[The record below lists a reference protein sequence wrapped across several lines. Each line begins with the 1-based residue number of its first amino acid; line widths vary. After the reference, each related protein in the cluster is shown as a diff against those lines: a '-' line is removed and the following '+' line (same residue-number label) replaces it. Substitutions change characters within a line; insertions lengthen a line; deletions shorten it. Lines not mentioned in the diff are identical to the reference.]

1 MERYWRWK
9 YHLSLSM
16 ISCMLLMFA
25 GCSDDTS
32 EPSTEEDAIPS
43 SDQHDFTD
51 IQTEKEDTYLPDIV
65 EQPDVA
71 TEDVTDKKDVES
83 IEDITPMEDTLIMDA
98 DIGEAWTDTRA
109 PLEDVTPPPEDVENP
124 DLSIAELCFSTAVSE
139 DEPGPEYD
147 AFSPIIG
154 SHCLG
159 TNHQDIQ
166 DVEKV
171 VFLGDSVTVGSPNL
185 EHLLPTD
192 NNHFFRNQLTEF
204 LADHFDLD
212 TGDFITYGI
221 WKTWDAINQTSGVV
235 ESGDFKN
242 CSYWG
247 ARTDDFLEGKDE
259 IDKCFPEGGSDK
271 RTLIV
276 FTMGGND
283 VAKITEVGSEASE
296 EEVAAG
302 YPEAIALGQ
311 STTDYLRDAVEW
323 LKDPERFPNGSYVVF
338 ANPYEFTDGTG
349 LVTKCPTA
357 GLVGFTEWA
366 QPEVQKQ
373 IIIHLLQE
381 YMKIAVDT
389 QSDMI
394 WLLEHFCGHGY
405 VAAGET
411 PDISNQCYLGPDA
424 DLYFDETCV
433 HPNSAGHT
441 AIYEMFKAVVLE

>member
-1 MERYWRWK
+1 MNHCCGWIRC
-9 YHLSLSM
+9 LP
-16 ISCMLLMFA
+16 LLFVFSFLILFA
-25 GCSDDTS
+25 GCSDDSTNNS
-32 EPSTEEDAIPS
+32 SQQDAVDSADSLGISDSLQTPSDTALVDASGNEDTSTEDSLDP
-43 SDQHDFTD
+43 
-51 IQTEKEDTYLPDIV
+51 P
-65 EQPDVA
+65 
-71 TEDVTDKKDVES
+71 DVES
-83 IEDITPMEDTLIMDA
+83 PVDTDNIEDSDSPEIDTVEPPP
-98 DIGEAWTDTRA
+98 DIEERNPD
-109 PLEDVTPPPEDVENP
+109 LVSPPEDTQNTEQT
-124 DLSIAELCFSTAVSE
+124 IAELCFASAVSE

-147 AFSPIIG
+147 SFEPTIG

-166 DVEKV
+166 GVEKV

-192 NNHFFRNQLTEF
+192 NNHFFRNQLATF

-212 TGDFITYGI
+212 TGDFITFGI
-221 WKTWDAINQTSGVV
+221 WKTWDALNQTGGVM

-242 CSYWG
+242 CAYWG
-247 ARTDDFLEGKDE
+247 ARTDDFLEGKNE
-259 IDKCFPEGGSDK
+259 IEQCFPNGGSDK

-283 VAKITEVGSEASE
+283 IAKITEVGAEASE

-302 YPEAIALGQ
+302 YPEAIALGK
-311 STTDYLRDAVEW
+311 STTDYLRAAVEW
-323 LKDPERFPNGSYVVF
+323 LKDPVHFPNGSYVLF

-357 GLVGFTEWA
+357 GLIGFTEWA
-366 QPEVQKQ
+366 QPEVQRD
-373 IIIHLLQE
+373 IVIELLQE
-381 YMKIAVDT
+381 YMKIAVET

-405 VAAGET
+405 VAAGDE

-424 DLYFDETCV
+424 ELYFDETCI
-433 HPNSAGHT
+433 HPNGAGHT